1 MYIVA
6 IDIEKC
12 KGCED
17 CINACPSQMLAL
29 IAKDGKKY
37 AMFDG
42 SPADCIGCLACQE
55 GCAEG
60 AIKVM
65 EL

>member
-1 MYIVA
+1 MYIVT

-29 IAKDGKKY
+29 I
-37 AMFDG
+37 
-42 SPADCIGCLACQE
+42 
-55 GCAEG
+55 
-60 AIKVM
+60 
-65 EL
+65 

>member
-1 MYIVA
+1 MCILT

-29 IAKDGKKY
+29 IEKDGRKY
-37 AMFDG
+37 AVFSG
-42 SPADCIGCLACQE
+42 SLDDCLGRLACQE

-60 AIKVM
+60 AIKVT